1 MLDALL
7 AARAQLRPKIEAVP
21 GAVLY
26 VITREVF
33 NTDGTIKP
41 IVFPHGWLRPGNESP
56 EFRVMARQLD
66 TAYLDLYGR
75 SPAELEKLEEAAAF
89 MDETQFPTY
98 ENAINPRYR
107 FESKTY
113 LQEAADRHHTTI
125 LYSIRYGDK
134 RKLLAG

>member
-7 AARAQLRPKIEAVP
+7 AARSQLRPKIEAVS

-26 VITREVF
+26 VGSREVF

-41 IVFPHGWLRPGNESP
+41 IVFPHGWLRLGNENRES
-56 EFRVMARQLD
+56 RTLGRQFD

-75 SPAELEKLEEAAAF
+75 SLAELAKLEDAAAF
-89 MDETQFPTY
+89 MDDVQFSTLG
-98 ENAINPRYR
+98 NAINPRYLMS
-107 FESKTY
+107 SKTY
-113 LQEAADRHHTTI
+113 LQEAADRHHTTV
-125 LYSIRYGDK
+125 LYEIRYGDK